1 MSTMHGRKADGAP
14 ITDEMVE
21 TIADE
26 AERGGDVEQLLRVR
40 RGGRPSMGT
49 AAASVESRP
58 APGRSSTISASVRLD
73 PEIKSDAAP
82 RQLLPQPPLSL
93 RGRIADHQL
102 ALTERRFLGPGANMG
117 WRRVHVGGAECGR
130 SATPTRRPSAVSPR
144 LSL

>member
-1 MSTMHGRKADGAP
+1 MSTMHGRKAGGAP

-58 APGRSSTISASVRLD
+58 APRRSSTISASVRLD
-73 PEIKSDAAP
+73 PEIKSD
-82 RQLLPQPPLSL
+82 LPL
-93 RGRIADHQL
+93 RASCFRSRH
-102 ALTERRFLGPGANMG
+102 
-117 WRRVHVGGAECGR
+117 CR
-130 SATPTRRPSAVSPR
+130 SAAASPTINW
-144 LSL
+144 L